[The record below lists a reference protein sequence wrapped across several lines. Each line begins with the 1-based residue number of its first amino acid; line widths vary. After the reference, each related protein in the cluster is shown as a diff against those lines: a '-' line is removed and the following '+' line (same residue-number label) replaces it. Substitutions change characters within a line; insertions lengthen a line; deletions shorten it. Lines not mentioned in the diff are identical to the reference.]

1 MTTKYVFMRIIF
13 LLFVIVALITS
24 CTLGFDEEASRNS
37 VYGKLYC
44 LEVLQEMYPDLHFE
58 FIQTAQRHPI
68 GCMIRFPNGAYVDA
82 NEYLLEQVTCDN

>member
-1 MTTKYVFMRIIF
+1 MRKII
-13 LLFVIVALITS
+13 LSLVIMSLMVSCSLF
-24 CTLGFDEEASRNS
+24 FDEEASRNS

-58 FIQTAQRHPI
+58 FIQTSNIHPI

-82 NEYLLEQVTCDN
+82 NEYLLNQVICND